1 MAVRSRDV
9 RGLAWWVVEE
19 VVRGG
24 VAGREASALCSLIRV
39 LASLG
44 PGEGEEGSLLEVELR
59 GLVMNG
65 LPPRSDAEWALA
77 ERVFGAEGVAEL
89 RREYSE
95 ER

>member
-1 MAVRSRDV
+1 MRSRDV

-24 VAGREASALCSLIRV
+24 VGGREASALCSLVRV
-39 LASLG
+39 LAALG

-65 LPPRSDAEWALA
+65 LAPRSAAEWALA
-77 ERVFGAEGVAEL
+77 ERVFGAEGVGEL
-89 RREYSE
+89 RRGMQEN
-95 ER
+95 